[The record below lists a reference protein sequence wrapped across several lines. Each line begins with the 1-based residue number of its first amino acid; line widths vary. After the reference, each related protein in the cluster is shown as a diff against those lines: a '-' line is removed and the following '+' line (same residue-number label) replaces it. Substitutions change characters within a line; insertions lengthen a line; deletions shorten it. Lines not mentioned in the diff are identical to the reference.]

1 MLLTPGDVRDA
12 SHSCRV
18 TRRRSARDADCQP
31 ATEESSPALRPRV
44 ATCAVTE
51 PINVNQTNFAGNIT
65 RVRNYIIM
73 KFIHSGQLKKNL
85 LKVSKDKMEL
95 SQDRSSSRLSITV
108 FCLINLEN
116 IDIWYLFSCLRDPM
130 TETSIV

>member
-65 RVRNYIIM
+65 RGFKGQNGTLTGSLIFPSIY
-73 KFIHSGQLKKNL
+73 HSFLSNQLRK
-85 LKVSKDKMEL
+85 
-95 SQDRSSSRLSITV
+95 
-108 FCLINLEN
+108 
-116 IDIWYLFSCLRDPM
+116 Y
-130 TETSIV
+130 